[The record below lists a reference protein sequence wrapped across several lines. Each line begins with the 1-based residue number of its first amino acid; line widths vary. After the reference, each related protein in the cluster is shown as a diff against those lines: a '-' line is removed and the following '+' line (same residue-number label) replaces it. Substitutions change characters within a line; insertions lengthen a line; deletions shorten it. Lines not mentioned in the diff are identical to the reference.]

1 MRKMKA
7 NKILL
12 LGCLF
17 FSACAPHKETIY
29 KDKYLFQNQ
38 SKRDSLVWII
48 KDSVHIQTKNDT
60 VFVDS
65 WHVRYRD
72 REVIKNDS
80 IYLTDTVYIETE
92 KKLTLRERI
101 VLNTSEYL
109 IFFLIFVI
117 LILLIRNKK

>member
-1 MRKMKA
+1 MDR
-7 NKILL
+7 
-12 LGCLF
+12 
-17 FSACAPHKETIY
+17 
-29 KDKYLFQNQ
+29 
-38 SKRDSLVWII
+38 W
-48 KDSVHIQTKNDT
+48 HI
-60 VFVDS
+60 
-65 WHVRYRD
+65 RYRD

-101 VLNTSEYL
+101 ILNTSEYL